1 MSMKYHDFP
10 QGSAE
15 WLAHRAQHWNASD
28 APAMMG
34 CSPYMTRTELL
45 NRMKTGISAE
55 VDAAAQRRFD
65 DGHRFEAL
73 ARPLAEKIIGQELYP
88 VTGTRGKLSASFD
101 GLTLDDSTAWEHK
114 TLSSSL
120 ADVLHADCKGHEL
133 PLHYRVQMEQQM
145 LVSGAER
152 VLFMASKW
160 NGDELVEE
168 RHCWY
173 KSDPELRSKI
183 VAGWQQFD
191 QDLAAFTPAV
201 PTDPVPTGR
210 TPENLPALRIEIS
223 GEVRASN
230 LQAYREHALAVF
242 GGINRELTTDQ
253 QFADAEKTVKWCQE
267 VEDRLAAAKQH
278 ALSQTASIDEL
289 FRTIDDISAE
299 ARRVR
304 LDLDKLVK
312 ARKEAI
318 RGEIVATG
326 QQALRDHIAALN
338 ARLGKPYMPTVPAD
352 FAGAIKGKRSID
364 SLRDA
369 VDSELARAKIAA
381 SEIADRIDANLKHL
395 REKASEHPF
404 LFADAATIVLKAQDD
419 LQALVS
425 SRIADHERAEAA
437 RLERERE
444 RIRAE
449 EQARADRE
457 ARERQAAADAEAQR
471 QAQAAIAAAATPA
484 AAPVAQ
490 PWQAASVVVQR
501 PDATSDTAARIK
513 LGQINDRISPLSISA
528 DGLAELG
535 FEPVAVERSSK
546 LYREADFPRICA
558 AIVERVQMAAAL
570 QAA

>member
-1 MSMKYHDFP
+1 MFQIHQLV
-10 QGSAE
+10 QGSPE
-15 WLAHRAQHWNASD
+15 WDQFRRQHHGASE
-28 APAMMG
+28 AAAMLG
-34 CSPYMTRTELL
+34 ISPTTRRTELL
-45 NRMKTGISAE
+45 KAKHTGLPREFSQFVQERVLDKGHE
-55 VDAAAQRRFD
+55 V
-65 DGHRFEAL
+65 EAL
-73 ARPLAEKIIGQELYP
+73 ARPIVEEIIGDDLFP
-88 VTGTRGKLSASFD
+88 VTCSRGKLSASCD
-101 GLTLDDSTAWEHK
+101 GLTMDRLTAFEHK
-114 TLSSSL
+114 QWNAEL
-120 ADVLHADCKGHEL
+120 AAQVSDGQVPEHHMAQCQQILYVTGAQ
-133 PLHYRVQMEQQM
+133 RVIFAVSNGTREKFLTTTVEPDDTWFERLERGWEQFE
-145 LVSGAER
+145 A
-152 VLFMASKW
+152 
-160 NGDELVEE
+160 
-168 RHCWY
+168 
-173 KSDPELRSKI
+173 
-183 VAGWQQFD
+183 
-191 QDLAAFTPAV
+191 DLAAYTPAE
-201 PTDPVPTGR
+201 PVEPKPTGR
-210 TPENLPALRIEIS
+210 TPDNLPALRIEIS

-242 GGINRELTTDQ
+242 SSINRELSTDQ
-253 QFADAEKTVKWCQE
+253 QFADAEKTVKWCQD

-289 FRTIDDISAE
+289 FRTIDAVSAE

-318 RGEIVATG
+318 RGEIVAG
-326 QQALRDHIAALN
+326 GVAGLRDHIAAIN
-338 ARLGKPYMPTVPAD
+338 ARLGKPYMPNVPAD
-352 FAGAIKGKRSID
+352 FAGVIKGKRSID

-395 REKASEHPF
+395 REKAGEHPF
-404 LFADAATIVLKAQDD
+404 LFADAATIVLKAPDD
-419 LQALVS
+419 LRALVS

-457 ARERQAAADAEAQR
+457 ARDRQAAADAEAQR

-490 PWQAASVVVQR
+490 PQQAAPVVVQR
-501 PDATSDTAARIK
+501 PAATSDSAARIK
-513 LGQINDRISPLSISA
+513 LGQINDRIAPLSINA

-535 FEPVAVERSSK
+535 FEPVATERASK
-546 LYREADFPRICA
+546 LYREADFPAICA
-558 AIVERVQMAAAL
+558 AIVERVRMAAAL

>member
-1 MSMKYHDFP
+1 MFQIHQLV
-10 QGSAE
+10 QGTPE
-15 WLAHRAQHWNASD
+15 WDQFRLNHHGASE
-28 APAMMG
+28 AAAM
-34 CSPYMTRTELL
+34 L
-45 NRMKTGISAE
+45 GISPTTRRTDLLKAKHTGLPREFSRFVQERVLDKGHE
-55 VDAAAQRRFD
+55 V
-65 DGHRFEAL
+65 EAL
-73 ARPLAEKIIGQELYP
+73 ARPIVEEIIGDDLFP
-88 VTGTRGKLSASFD
+88 VTCSRGKLSASCD
-101 GLTLDDSTAWEHK
+101 GLTMDRLTAFEHK
-114 TLSSSL
+114 QWNAEL
-120 ADVLHADCKGHEL
+120 AAQVSEDEVPEHHMAQC
-133 PLHYRVQMEQQM
+133 QQI
-145 LVSGAER
+145 LYVTGAER
-152 VLFMASKW
+152 VIFTVS
-160 NGDELVEE
+160 NGTRDKFLTTTVEPDDAWFE
-168 RHCWY
+168 RL
-173 KSDPELRSKI
+173 ER
-183 VAGWQQFD
+183 GWEQFE
-191 QDLAAFTPAV
+191 QDLEAFTPAE
-201 PTDPVPTGR
+201 PADPEPTGR
-210 TPENLPALRIEIS
+210 TPDNLPALRIEIS

-267 VEDRLAAAKQH
+267 VEERLAAAKQH
-278 ALSQTASIDEL
+278 ALSQTPSIDEL

-404 LFADAATIVLKAQDD
+404 LFANAATIVLKAQDD

-444 RIRAE
+444 SIRAE

-490 PWQAASVVVQR
+490 PGQAASVVVQR
-501 PDATSDTAARIK
+501 QAAASDTAARIK
-513 LGQINDRISPLSISA
+513 LGQINDRIAPLSISA